1 MNLFDKLSTDC
12 LQKIYEN
19 LDNKQLYI
27 FAHTYKTRG
36 YTIERLIKYII
47 NDDKINEKFDIDSCC
62 EDFYNSCKCHDRGQ
76 LNKYKKIIN
85 FDNNNIPFLSKF
97 FELRYF
103 SKDIKQNKNYVLK
116 FIESN
121 YYENCHHYICGYE

>member
-1 MNLFDKLSTDC
+1 MN
-12 LQKIYEN
+12 
-19 LDNKQLYI
+19 
-27 FAHTYKTRG
+27 AM
-36 YTIERLIKYII
+36 
-47 NDDKINEKFDIDSCC
+47 IDSCC